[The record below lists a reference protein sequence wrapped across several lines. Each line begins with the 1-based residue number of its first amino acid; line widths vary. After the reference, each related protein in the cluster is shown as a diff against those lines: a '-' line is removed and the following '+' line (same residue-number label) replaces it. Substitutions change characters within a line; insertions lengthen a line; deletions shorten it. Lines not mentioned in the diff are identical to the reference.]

1 MILHQRT
8 SRFPKGRDVNAE
20 NGQQDST
27 SIEQRLEEHSFTQ
40 TNLLDDLGLMPLPDL
55 CNLANRLINRGLH
68 ASNDMVLE
76 ALLTKLEGTG
86 RADADSLDKKLR
98 YTVSW
103 MRTMV
108 FQRKFLAARK
118 ILEGIRADDN
128 FDSFPPI
135 HSLQIHKLA
144 LLVDVHEDIHQP
156 QNIENVEARCIALL
170 AAQDAIEFNPDR
182 YWPNNLILAYLF
194 RLYGLFK
201 RELQRDTID
210 RMDEVIRIQFRTRE
224 PSISSVWAA
233 QQYARWCLGRTEL
246 KKADSTLKSLKDVV
260 GKNSAEDTQNA
271 MLETVYKKMRPR
283 KNQEPVA
290 PQIVDIYERNK
301 VDEQWQD
308 CFENYLWDEPYSYI
322 EDPRMRSR
330 KEQDTG
336 YLH

>member
-8 SRFPKGRDVNAE
+8 SRFPKGRDASAE
-20 NGQQDST
+20 NSQQDPT
-27 SIEQRLEEHSFTQ
+27 SIEQRLDEHSFAQ
-40 TNLLDDLGLMPLPDL
+40 TNLFNDLGLMPLPDL
-55 CNLANRLINRGLH
+55 CNLADRLINRGLH

-76 ALLTKLEGTG
+76 ALLIKLEGTG

-118 ILEGIRADDN
+118 ILEGIRADN
-128 FDSFPPI
+128 SFNSFPPI

-144 LLVDVHEDIHQP
+144 LLVDVYEDIHQP
-156 QNIENVEARCIALL
+156 QNIENIEARCIALL
-170 AAQDAIEFNPDR
+170 AAQNAIGFSPDR

-224 PSISSVWAA
+224 PSISSVWAV

-246 KKADSTLKSLKDVV
+246 KNADSTLKSLKGVIS
-260 GKNSAEDTQNA
+260 KNSAEDTQNA
-271 MLETVYKKMRPR
+271 LLETVYKTMRPG

-308 CFENYLWDEPYSYI
+308 CFEKYLWDEPYAYF

-330 KEQDTG
+330 KEQDAG